1 MCQNKQ
7 IMSRDAHMAA
17 TVAPLVFAIELQRHK
32 NTNTKK
38 LFPFSVLCLRK
49 EKQQ

>member
-7 IMSRDAHMAA
+7 RMSRDAHMPA
-17 TVAPLVFAIELQRHK
+17 TVAPLVFATQLLRHE

-38 LFPFSVLCLRK
+38 LFPCFCFWFRK
-49 EKQQ
+49 